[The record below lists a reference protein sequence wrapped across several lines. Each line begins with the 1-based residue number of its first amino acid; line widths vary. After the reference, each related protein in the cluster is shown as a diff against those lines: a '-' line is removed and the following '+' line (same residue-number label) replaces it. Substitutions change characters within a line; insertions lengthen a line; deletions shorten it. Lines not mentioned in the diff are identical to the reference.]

1 MALATSDR
9 QVVIL
14 LLKSQQT
21 MTICID
27 RSSTSSQTLQ
37 QVAVVEMLYT
47 TVCIPQSLAGDTAP
61 KNVSNAAYRV
71 LLCYQ
76 TRDFGD

>member
-1 MALATSDR
+1 
-9 QVVIL
+9 
-14 LLKSQQT
+14 

-47 TVCIPQSLAGDTAP
+47 TVCIPQSLAGDAAP